1 MIRPDRVGITDRP
14 EDAER
19 RKRNGVEGMS
29 SIEELQGR
37 ISVALARIGS
47 GVETLAQKG
56 ASAEPDPDL
65 ARALAEEQQTVAQIK
80 ERLRQLNLKHIEET
94 ESLKAQ
100 LNEARAAVPEAG
112 ADQDLIAELRA
123 QMTAQAEA
131 LAKLDGDMQRVR
143 HANDALRKSN
153 AALRE
158 ANEAGVGEPDLIN
171 KAMLAELESLRAARA
186 LDMSEAGAVL
196 ARLEPLL
203 KESAQSEGELT

>member
-1 MIRPDRVGITDRP
+1 
-14 EDAER
+14 
-19 RKRNGVEGMS
+19 
-29 SIEELQGR
+29 
-37 ISVALARIGS
+37 
-47 GVETLAQKG
+47 
-56 ASAEPDPDL
+56 
-65 ARALAEEQQTVAQIK
+65 
-80 ERLRQLNLKHIEET
+80 
-94 ESLKAQ
+94 
-100 LNEARAAVPEAG
+100 
-112 ADQDLIAELRA
+112 
-123 QMTAQAEA
+123 MTAQAEA
-131 LAKLDGDMQRVR
+131 LATLDGDMQRVR

>member
-1 MIRPDRVGITDRP
+1 
-14 EDAER
+14 
-19 RKRNGVEGMS
+19 MS

-47 GVETLAQKG
+47 GVETLAQRS

-100 LNEARAAVPEAG
+100 LNEARAAVPETG

-203 KESAQSEGELT
+203 KASAQSEGELT

>member
-1 MIRPDRVGITDRP
+1 MIRPDRVGIRDRP

-47 GVETLAQKG
+47 GVETLAQRS

-100 LNEARAAVPEAG
+100 LNEARAAVPETG

-203 KESAQSEGELT
+203 KASAQSEGELT